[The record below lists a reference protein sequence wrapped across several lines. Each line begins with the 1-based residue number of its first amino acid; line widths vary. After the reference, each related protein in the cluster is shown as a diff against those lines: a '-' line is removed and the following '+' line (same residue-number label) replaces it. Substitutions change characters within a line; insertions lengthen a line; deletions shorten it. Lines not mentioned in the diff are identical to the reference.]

1 MNLLICFSLLTQLSQ
16 AINNSS
22 VPTAVGKCKI
32 SIEKNKEKIY
42 LFIFIY
48 CYFITDFFIIKLKPT
63 TLWKRN
69 LLCRK
74 IRK

>member
-1 MNLLICFSLLTQLSQ
+1 MIINKEKQSRDIMNLLICFSLLTQLSQ

-48 CYFITDFFIIKLKPT
+48 
-63 TLWKRN
+63 
-69 LLCRK
+69 
-74 IRK
+74 

>member
-22 VPTAVGKCKI
+22 VPTAVGNCKI

-48 CYFITDFFIIKLKPT
+48 
-63 TLWKRN
+63 
-69 LLCRK
+69 
-74 IRK
+74 

>member
-16 AINNSS
+16 AINNFS
-22 VPTAVGKCKI
+22 VPIAVGKCKI

-48 CYFITDFFIIKLKPT
+48 
-63 TLWKRN
+63 
-69 LLCRK
+69 
-74 IRK
+74 

>member
-32 SIEKNKEKIY
+32 SIEKNKEKNRKKY

-48 CYFITDFFIIKLKPT
+48 
-63 TLWKRN
+63 
-69 LLCRK
+69 
-74 IRK
+74 

>member
-16 AINNSS
+16 AINNPS

-48 CYFITDFFIIKLKPT
+48 
-63 TLWKRN
+63 
-69 LLCRK
+69 
-74 IRK
+74 